1 MSAPQSPPPPPSAPP
16 SYPPPAPGYSPPPG
30 QAWTPQPP
38 PQPSSHAGRN
48 IAIIVSIVVVV
59 VIVLAGLAYLV
70 GRNSPSSTGSPG
82 GTQPHVVVTP
92 HSETI
97 DQTSGQP
104 FGPGMSNAGV
114 FSFTIPPA
122 ATAAWVNGS
131 FTVSQC
137 TSIGN
142 YCLAYV
148 MIMTPTAYQNWAGGG
163 TVSTLWC
170 YTAGTGSCQQEQ
182 TVSIA
187 TGNIS
192 AQAGQALDLVIVSG
206 ATTLSQAYTCDVSL
220 HWNTAAWVT
229 S

>member
-1 MSAPQSPPPPPSAPP
+1 MSAPQTPTQQPPPMGNYPPPPPGYGPTPGASWSPPPPA
-16 SYPPPAPGYSPPPG
+16 
-30 QAWTPQPP
+30 QPV
-38 PQPSSHAGRN
+38 SHTGRN
-48 IAIIVSIVVVV
+48 VAIVASVIVVV
-59 VIVLAGLAYLV
+59 VIVLAGLAYLASQAASS
-70 GRNSPSSTGSPG
+70 NSGTGGS
-82 GTQPHVVVTP
+82 QPHVVVTP
-92 HSETI
+92 HSQQI
-97 DQTSGQP
+97 DQTSNQP

-114 FSFTIPPA
+114 FAFTIPPS

-192 AQAGQALDLVIVSG
+192 AQAGQALDLVMVSG

-220 HWNTAAWVT
+220 YWNTAATVG
-229 S
+229 